1 MLSTLT
7 LAVKMASLKPVAIL
21 TSFILAGMLLN
32 NSSKLILTGVGRLA
46 THENSA
52 VWGGI
57 DGTSMTFSMDGETEG
72 IGGITAAKQN
82 TIKRRL
88 ACHQY
93 CIRMK

>member
-7 LAVKMASLKPVAIL
+7 LAVKLASLKFVAII
-21 TSFILAGMLLN
+21 TSFILAGMPLN

-57 DGTSMTFSMDGETEG
+57 DGTNMTLFMDGETED
-72 IGGITAAKQN
+72 IGRISAAKQN
-82 TIKRRL
+82 TIKWRL

-93 CIRMK
+93 CIRTK